1 MMKKIVTISFLLLGT
16 VSMQAQS
23 TRENLGS
30 KVNSTYSEVRPFI
43 SADGKI
49 MYFIVEGNPQNKST
63 GTFGQDVWYSEAAS
77 DGSWGQAIQ
86 AASPINDNNKY
97 NAVFWVSPDGN
108 RVLLRGAY
116 EGGKFNKKG
125 FSFSH
130 KVDGGWS
137 APEKLNIKGYNQLS
151 QDIYSGA
158 SLSNDGKKLLLYF
171 SEEKN
176 SNLNDIY
183 VSLLDED
190 SNEWSKPTKLGDN
203 VNTDDYD
210 EISPFL
216 ASDGVTLYFSSDR
229 PGGKGDHD
237 IWMSRRTDETWKH
250 WTEPVNM
257 GDNVNTAKWEAYFSL
272 DAKAEFGY
280 FATNDKTLGGTDIVR
295 STLNP
300 SQKPQSV
307 VLLFGKV
314 INAETKKPMDAKLF
328 YDVLPGEKSEG
339 NAISNTDGSYKVTLP
354 YGKKYSVRASADNF
368 FSVIDTLDFET
379 PDAYKEMHRD
389 LYLVPVIKIEKEEGD
404 SNKNVVRT
412 DLDTMNADDIDA
424 STLVVGQIL
433 ASHNILFD
441 FAKSIVR
448 ADSYKE
454 LNKIARLLKKNPSIV
469 IELSAHTDAIGS
481 YSANLKL
488 SEDRANSARQYLLSN
503 GIDTSRVIA
512 KGYGETTPVGDN
524 KTEEGRQSNRRIEFR
539 ILKK

>member
-1 MMKKIVTISFLLLGT
+1 MMKKIVTISFLFFGA
-16 VSMQAQS
+16 VNIHAQS

-30 KVNSTYSEVRPFI
+30 KVNTVYSEVRPFI
-43 SADGKI
+43 SADGKT
-49 MYFIVEGNPQNKST
+49 MYFIVEGNPQNKSK
-63 GTFGQDVWYSEAAS
+63 GTYSQDVWYSEAGN

-86 AASPINDNNKY
+86 AVSPINQENKY

-108 RVLLRGAY
+108 RVLIRGAF

-125 FSFSH
+125 FSFSR
-130 KVDGGWS
+130 KVEGGWS
-137 APEKLNIKGYNQLS
+137 SPEKLNIKGYDQLS
-151 QDIYSGA
+151 KDKYSGA

-190 SNEWSKPTKLGDN
+190 ANEWSKPIKLGDN

-210 EISPFL
+210 EIAPFL

-237 IWMSRRTDETWKH
+237 IWMCRRTDETWKH
-250 WTEPVNM
+250 WTEPVNL
-257 GDNVNTAKWEAYFSL
+257 GDNVNTAQWEAYFSL

-280 FATNDKTLGGTDIVR
+280 FATTDKTLGGTDIVR

-300 SQKPQSV
+300 DQKPNSV
-307 VLLFGKV
+307 VMLQGKV
-314 INAETKKPMDAKLF
+314 INAQTKMPMDAKLF
-328 YDVLPGEKSEG
+328 YNVLPGENSEG
-339 NAISNTDGSYKVTLP
+339 NAISSTDGSYKVTLP
-354 YGKKYSVRASADNF
+354 YGKKYSIRAAADNF

-379 PDAYKEMHRD
+379 PDAYREIRRD
-389 LYLVPVIKIEKEEGD
+389 LYLVPVVTDGKIQED

-412 DLDTMNADDIDA
+412 DLDAMNEDDIDA
-424 STLVVGQIL
+424 ATISVGQIL
-433 ASHNILFD
+433 SSHNILFD
-441 FAKSIVR
+441 FAKSIIR
-448 ADSYKE
+448 SDSYKE
-454 LNKIARLLKKNPSIV
+454 LNKIARLMKKNPSIV
-469 IELSAHTDAIGS
+469 IELSAHTDAIGN

-488 SEDRANSARQYLLSN
+488 SEDRANSARQFLLSN
-503 GIDTSRVIA
+503 GIEASRIVA

-524 KTEEGRQSNRRIEFR
+524 KTEEGRQMNRRVEFR